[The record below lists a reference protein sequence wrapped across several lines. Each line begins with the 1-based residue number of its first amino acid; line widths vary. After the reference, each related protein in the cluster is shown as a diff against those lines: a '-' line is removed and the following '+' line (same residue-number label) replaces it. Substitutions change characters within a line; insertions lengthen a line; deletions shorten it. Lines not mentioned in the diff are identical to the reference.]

1 MSLSQ
6 NPLTGQMHKSMAN
19 FVTTVYRGRNVIRA
33 KVFMP
38 RNVNSNAQQLQRA
51 SFKLMVDMYESFGGV
66 TEESFPK
73 RLTIYSPFNAFMK
86 ANLPAAIDKS
96 GGIPVIDYSKV
107 IVSSGSLPKVLA
119 KSAAVGATG
128 ITVSYA
134 TNTKLAKVSE
144 SDQVI
149 LFALTTAGELIMER
163 QVRGKQPLTDILIP
177 YPGITAAEV
186 ECCYLFALSED
197 GKNASDST
205 YVEIV

>member
-19 FVTTVYRGRNVIRA
+19 FVTTVYRGQNVIRA

-38 RNVNSNAQQLQRA
+38 RNVNSAAQQLQRA
-51 SFKLMVDMYESFGGV
+51 SFKLVVDLYESFGGLV
-66 TEESFPK
+66 EESFPK
-73 RLTIYSPFNAFMK
+73 RLMIYSPFNAFMK

-96 GGIPVIDYSKV
+96 GGTPVIDYSKV
-107 IVSSGSLPKVLA
+107 IASSGSIPKVII
-119 KSAAVGATG
+119 KSAVIGAAG

-134 TNTKLAKVSE
+134 SNTKVPKVTA
-144 SDQVI
+144 SDQII
-149 LFALTTAGELIMER
+149 LFAVTKSGEVEVAR
-163 QVRGKQPLTDILIP
+163 QVRGIQTLTDIVLP
-177 YPGITAAEV
+177 YPGITLADV